1 VSGRV
6 AASRS
11 PGRAG
16 PRPAARGAAAR
27 GPAPTKDGRPENTHP
42 LNRGPLQRRIPL
54 FESYLRFAEALARC
68 SPERAHRAGCVL
80 VSFNLERVL
89 GAGFS
94 GGAASALG
102 GLPARGRGSHLHA
115 EEHAL
120 LIAGAVEKDKLMFV
134 TQAPCYLCAVRAIN
148 SGVSHVYYRN
158 RGPHP
163 PAGIELL
170 RRAGKTVVHYPPWRP
185 RDAAPGRRD
194 ARRLPRRL
202 TLPEAYQRFAE
213 ALALRSTDGSQQV
226 GCVVVSGDL
235 ERVLGVGYNG
245 GAAGISDREF
255 IPTDRSGYVH
265 AEENALLKAGAI
277 EKDKVMFVTHTP
289 CVMCAKRAINS
300 GVARVYCR
308 QPNRRGDAMGVE
320 LLRRAGK
327 DVVWWHEEP
336 A

>member
-1 VSGRV
+1 V
-6 AASRS
+6 
-11 PGRAG
+11 
-16 PRPAARGAAAR
+16 
-27 GPAPTKDGRPENTHP
+27 KDGRPENTHP
-42 LNRGPLQRRIPL
+42 LNRGAFQDRIPL

-68 SPERAHRAGCVL
+68 SPARTHRTGCVL
-80 VSFNLERVL
+80 VSANLERVL

-94 GGAASALG
+94 GGAVTALDAQAVR
-102 GLPARGRGSHLHA
+102 ARGGSHLHA

-134 TQAPCYLCAVRAIN
+134 TEAPCYLCAVRAIN

-163 PAGIELL
+163 AAGIELL
-170 RRAGKTVVHYPPWRP
+170 RLAGKTVVRYPRWRP
-185 RDAAPGRRD
+185 ADRRQGPGLRP
-194 ARRLPRRL
+194 ARLPATL
-202 TLPEAYQRFAE
+202 TLAEAYQRFAE
-213 ALALRSTDGSQQV
+213 ALALRSTDGSQKV

-255 IPTDRSGYVH
+255 IPADRSGYVH

-277 EKDKVMFVTHTP
+277 EKDKVMFITHTP

-308 QPNRRGDAMGVE
+308 QPNQRGDAMGID
-320 LLRRAGK
+320 LLRRARK
-327 DVVWWHEEP
+327 QVVWWH
-336 A
+336 AASR

>member
-1 VSGRV
+1 LRARPQTARER
-6 AASRS
+6 AA
-11 PGRAG
+11 RAKG
-16 PRPAARGAAAR
+16 PAARAKDAR
-27 GPAPTKDGRPENTHP
+27 TKDGRSENTHP
-42 LNRGPLQRRIPL
+42 LNRGAFQSRIPL

-68 SPERAHRAGCVL
+68 SPERRHRAGCVL

-102 GLPARGRGSHLHA
+102 GGAPRARGGSHLHA

-134 TQAPCYLCAVRAIN
+134 TQAPCYLCAMRAVN

-158 RGPHP
+158 RGPH
-163 PAGIELL
+163 AADGLELL
-170 RRAGKTVVHYPPWRP
+170 RRAGKTVLHYPRWRP
-185 RDAAPGRRD
+185 LDGSGVPSAGTAP
-194 ARRLPRRL
+194 LPPTL

-213 ALALRSTDGSQQV
+213 ALALRSTDGSQRV

-245 GAAGISDREF
+245 GAAGMSDREF
-255 IPTDRSGYVH
+255 IPSDRSGYVH

-277 EKDKVMFVTHTP
+277 EKDKIMFVTHTP

-308 QPNRRGDAMGVE
+308 QPNVRGDAMGIE
-320 LLRRAGK
+320 LLRQAGK
-327 DVVWWHEEP
+327 QVVWWREEP

>member
-1 VSGRV
+1 MSARPQIVRER
-6 AASRS
+6 AAREKRPAARPPGS
-11 PGRAG
+11 PGRA
-16 PRPAARGAAAR
+16 
-27 GPAPTKDGRPENTHP
+27 KDGRPENTHP
-42 LNRGPLQRRIPL
+42 LNRGAFQNRIPL

-68 SPERAHRAGCVL
+68 SPERRDRAGCVL

-94 GGAASALG
+94 GGAASTLG
-102 GLPARGRGSHLHA
+102 GGAPRARGGSHLHA

-158 RGPHP
+158 RGPHT
-163 PAGIELL
+163 GDGLELL
-170 RRAGKTVVHYPPWRP
+170 RRAGKTVLRYPRWRAL
-185 RDAAPGRRD
+185 DGSGAA
-194 ARRLPRRL
+194 RLPRL
-202 TLPEAYQRFAE
+202 LALPEAYQRFAE
-213 ALALRSTDGSQQV
+213 ALALRSTDGSQKV

-245 GAAGISDREF
+245 GAAGMSDRKF
-255 IPTDRSGYVH
+255 IPSDRSGYVH

-277 EKDKVMFVTHTP
+277 EKDKIMFITHTP

-300 GVARVYCR
+300 GVARVHCR
-308 QPNRRGDAMGVE
+308 QPNLRGDAMGIE
-320 LLRRAGK
+320 LLRQAGK
-327 DVVWWHEEP
+327 RVVWWREEP

>member
-1 VSGRV
+1 VTRN
-6 AASRS
+6 SRGA
-11 PGRAG
+11 GRA
-16 PRPAARGAAAR
+16 RPAAVLR
-27 GPAPTKDGRPENTHP
+27 KDGRADNTHP
-42 LNRGPLQRRIPL
+42 LNRGRPQARIPL
-54 FESYLRFAEALARC
+54 FESYMRFAEALARC
-68 SPERAHRAGCVL
+68 SPARRHRTGCVL

-94 GGAASALG
+94 GGAATTARATRGG
-102 GLPARGRGSHLHA
+102 GLLHA

-120 LIAGAVEKDKLMFV
+120 LIAGAVEKDKLLFV
-134 TQAPCYLCAVRAIN
+134 THAPCYLCAVRAIN

-163 PAGIELL
+163 PAGIECL
-170 RRAGKTVVHYPPWRP
+170 RRAGKTVVHYPRWRP
-185 RDAAPGRRD
+185 PDGGPRPG
-194 ARRLPRRL
+194 AGGLRLPARL

-245 GAAGISDREF
+245 GAAGLNDREF

-265 AEENALLKAGAI
+265 AEENALLKAGAT

-320 LLRRAGK
+320 VLKRARK
-327 DVVWWHEEP
+327 DVVWWHGE
-336 A
+336 ATR

>member
-1 VSGRV
+1 MPVTRT
-6 AASRS
+6 RS
-11 PGRAG
+11 
-16 PRPAARGAAAR
+16 ARGQKTSR
-27 GPAPTKDGRPENTHP
+27 GYKDGRPDNSHP
-42 LNRGPLQRRIPL
+42 LNRGRPQERIPL

-68 SPERAHRAGCVL
+68 SPARSHRTGCVV

-94 GGAASALG
+94 GGAVTTAH
-102 GLPARGRGSHLHA
+102 PMRGGSHLHA
-115 EEHAL
+115 EEHGL
-120 LIAGAVEKDKLMFV
+120 LIAGAVEKDKLLFV
-134 TQAPCYLCAVRAIN
+134 TQAPCYLCAVRALN

-158 RGPHP
+158 RGPHSP
-163 PAGIELL
+163 DGIELL
-170 RRAGKTVVHYPPWRP
+170 RRAGKTVVQYPRWRP
-185 RDAAPGRRD
+185 PSGGPSPG
-194 ARRLPRRL
+194 AGALRLPARL

-213 ALALRSTDGSQQV
+213 ALALRSTDGSQKV

-245 GAAGISDREF
+245 GAAGIDDRKF
-255 IPTDRSGYVH
+255 IPHDRSGYVH

-289 CVMCAKRAINS
+289 CIMCAKRAINS

-308 QPNRRGDAMGVE
+308 HPNRRGDAMGVE
-320 LLRRAGK
+320 ILRRAKK
-327 DVVWWHEEP
+327 DVVWWHEGG

>member
-1 VSGRV
+1 MRAPLRRGTRV
-6 AASRS
+6 
-11 PGRAG
+11 
-16 PRPAARGAAAR
+16 
-27 GPAPTKDGRPENTHP
+27 KDGRPENTHP
-42 LNRGPLQRRIPL
+42 LNRGATQSRIPL

-68 SPERAHRAGCVL
+68 SPERSHRAGCVL

-94 GGAASALG
+94 GGAASAIDGAARRPRG
-102 GLPARGRGSHLHA
+102 GDHLHA

-134 TQAPCYLCAVRAIN
+134 TEAPCYLCAVRAIN
-148 SGVSHVYYRN
+148 SGVSHVYYR
-158 RGPHP
+158 RHGPA
-163 PAGIELL
+163 PAHGLELL

-185 RDAAPGRRD
+185 AAGA
-194 ARRLPRRL
+194 ARPAMTPLPTSL

-245 GAAGISDREF
+245 GAAGVSDRAF
-255 IPTDRSGYVH
+255 IPSDRSGYVH

-277 EKDKVMFVTHTP
+277 EKDKVMFITHTP

-300 GVARVYCR
+300 GIARVYCR
-308 QPNRRGDAMGVE
+308 QPNQRGDAMGLDV
-320 LLRRAGK
+320 LRAAGK
-327 DVVWWHEEP
+327 QVIGWHEQGR
-336 A
+336 

>member
-1 VSGRV
+1 MTHR
-6 AASRS
+6 
-11 PGRAG
+11 
-16 PRPAARGAAAR
+16 RPAAR
-27 GPAPTKDGRPENTHP
+27 TKDGRAENTHP
-42 LNRGPLQRRIPL
+42 LNRGLRQERIPL

-68 SPERAHRAGCVL
+68 SPERTHRAGCVL

-94 GGAASALG
+94 GGAVSALMS
-102 GLPARGRGSHLHA
+102 RGRGRGGSHLHA

-148 SGVSHVYYRN
+148 SGVSHVYYRK
-158 RGPHP
+158 RGPHR
-163 PAGIELL
+163 ADGLELL
-170 RRAGKTVVHYPPWRP
+170 RRAGKVVVHYPPWTSALQP
-185 RDAAPGRRD
+185 PNAHPAP
-194 ARRLPRRL
+194 LPPRL

-213 ALALRSTDGSQQV
+213 ALALRSTDGSQKV

-245 GAAGISDREF
+245 GAAGISDRSF
-255 IPTDRSGYVH
+255 IPADRSGYVH

-289 CVMCAKRAINS
+289 CVMCAKRAVNS
-300 GVARVYCR
+300 GVARIYCR
-308 QPNRRGDAMGVE
+308 QPNQRGDAMGVD

-327 DVVWWHEEP
+327 DVVWWNE
-336 A
+336 AGA

>member
-1 VSGRV
+1 V
-6 AASRS
+6 
-11 PGRAG
+11 
-16 PRPAARGAAAR
+16 
-27 GPAPTKDGRPENTHP
+27 KDGRPENTHP
-42 LNRGPLQRRIPL
+42 LNRGAPQSRIPL

-68 SPERAHRAGCVL
+68 SPEPRHRAGCVL

-94 GGAASALG
+94 GGAATILDGAARRPRG
-102 GLPARGRGSHLHA
+102 GDHLHA

-134 TQAPCYLCAVRAIN
+134 TEAPCYLCAVRAIN
-148 SGVSHVYYRN
+148 SGVSHVYYRR
-158 RGPHP
+158 RGSA
-163 PAGIELL
+163 PAHGLELL
-170 RRAGKTVVHYPPWRP
+170 RRAGKTVVRYPPWRP
-185 RDAAPGRRD
+185 ASGATAAAAP
-194 ARRLPRRL
+194 LPATL

-213 ALALRSTDGSQQV
+213 ALALRSTDGSQKV

-245 GAAGISDREF
+245 GAAGVSDRAF
-255 IPTDRSGYVH
+255 IPSDRSGYVH

-277 EKDKVMFVTHTP
+277 EKDKVMFITHTP

-308 QPNRRGDAMGVE
+308 QPNQRGDAMGLDV
-320 LLRRAGK
+320 LRAAGK
-327 DVVWWHEEP
+327 QVIGWHEP
-336 A
+336 GR